1 MTFNQAVAIHYK
13 LIIYINISGHQ
24 ILVIMFHRQ
33 VLKLLDGLETGRV
46 RSKVSTSRRTKFMFA
61 MLGEIARGECV
72 RVYNKA
78 EFAHEKAMAC
88 KMFDLRVAN
97 STWTHRHLRIGTCE
111 SKPYATL

>member
-1 MTFNQAVAIHYK
+1 
-13 LIIYINISGHQ
+13 
-24 ILVIMFHRQ
+24 MFHRQ

-78 EFAHEKAMAC
+78 EFAHEEAMAC